1 MPIPWP
7 RAQRS
12 ALRREREPFYAPTE
26 REIDEVWGWNGNS
39 AAKLVHFRYTAYRFS
54 AALRMQLQNPCGSES
69 SASSTTLP
77 KCSRFILHPLKQIK
91 ARSLRVAVVVFFVII
106 VIFFAVAFVFLFV
119 FFLVGLLS
127 KEDIGRP
134 IRRV

>member
-1 MPIPWP
+1 MPTRGYGRNVALTCANVSRFTLLPDARLTGFGAGTAILLRKWCTF
-7 RAQRS
+7 AIQR
-12 ALRREREPFYAPTE
+12 
-26 REIDEVWGWNGNS
+26 
-39 AAKLVHFRYTAYRFS
+39 YRIS

-91 ARSLRVAVVVFFVII
+91 ARSLRVAVVVVFVII

>member
-1 MPIPWP
+1 MNRQIF
-7 RAQRS
+7 QRS
-12 ALRREREPFYAPTE
+12 NLTVEL
-26 REIDEVWGWNGNS
+26 EIAIFPEGKDGTN
-39 AAKLVHFRYTAYRFS
+39 
-54 AALRMQLQNPCGSES
+54 ES
-69 SASSTTLP
+69 S
-77 KCSRFILHPLKQIK
+77 KRFILHPLKQIK

>member
-1 MPIPWP
+1 M
-7 RAQRS
+7 
-12 ALRREREPFYAPTE
+12 T
-26 REIDEVWGWNGNS
+26 
-39 AAKLVHFRYTAYRFS
+39 
-54 AALRMQLQNPCGSES
+54 C
-69 SASSTTLP
+69 
-77 KCSRFILHPLKQIK
+77 PLKQIK

-106 VIFFAVAFVFLFV
+106 VIFFAVAFVFLFLFV

>member
-1 MPIPWP
+1 EW
-7 RAQRS
+7 QFCCES
-12 ALRREREPFYAPTE
+12 GALSLYGVPVLSCASNATAKSLWERVE
-26 REIDEVWGWNGNS
+26 RLLDYLAEM
-39 AAKLVHFRYTAYRFS
+39 FT
-54 AALRMQLQNPCGSES
+54 
-69 SASSTTLP
+69 
-77 KCSRFILHPLKQIK
+77 LHPLKQIK
-91 ARSLRVAVVVFFVII
+91 ARSLRVAVVVVFVII

>member
-1 MPIPWP
+1 MGVNAFTGP
-7 RAQRS
+7 RAPRS
-12 ALRREREPFYAPTE
+12 ANVSRFVRSSAS
-26 REIDEVWGWNGNS
+26 EIDAGWGWNGNS
-39 AAKLVHFRYTAYRFS
+39 AAKVVHFLYTAYRFS

-77 KCSRFILHPLKQIK
+77 KCSCFILHPLKQIK

>member
-1 MPIPWP
+1 LW
-7 RAQRS
+7 
-12 ALRREREPFYAPTE
+12 ERVE
-26 REIDEVWGWNGNS
+26 RLLDYLAEM
-39 AAKLVHFRYTAYRFS
+39 FT
-54 AALRMQLQNPCGSES
+54 
-69 SASSTTLP
+69 
-77 KCSRFILHPLKQIK
+77 LHPSSKIK

>member
-1 MPIPWP
+1 
-7 RAQRS
+7 
-12 ALRREREPFYAPTE
+12 
-26 REIDEVWGWNGNS
+26 
-39 AAKLVHFRYTAYRFS
+39 
-54 AALRMQLQNPCGSES
+54 MQLRNPGGSES

-106 VIFFAVAFVFLFV
+106 VIFFAVAVAFVFLFV
-119 FFLVGLLS
+119 VFLVGLLS

>member
-1 MPIPWP
+1 LIDW
-7 RAQRS
+7 
-12 ALRREREPFYAPTE
+12 LRVSCSPKNDAIYFWRT
-26 REIDEVWGWNGNS
+26 
-39 AAKLVHFRYTAYRFS
+39 
-54 AALRMQLQNPCGSES
+54 
-69 SASSTTLP
+69 TTLP

-91 ARSLRVAVVVFFVII
+91 ARSLRVAVVVVFVIIVII